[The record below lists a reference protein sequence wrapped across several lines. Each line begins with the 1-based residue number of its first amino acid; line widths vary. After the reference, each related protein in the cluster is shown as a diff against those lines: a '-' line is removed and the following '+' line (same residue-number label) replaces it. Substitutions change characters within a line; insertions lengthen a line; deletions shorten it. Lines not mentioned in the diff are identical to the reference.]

1 MKCLRVNKDDK
12 GIKWWELESNKGFQ
26 AQWLTGYLRLGTNSG
41 FRVGSALGWGGGG
54 KFCFP
59 GVFCFYWGNFYFGG
73 GTERWAII
81 PWGLDTFLVFP
92 NFL

>member
-1 MKCLRVNKDDK
+1 MAH
-12 GIKWWELESNKGFQ
+12 GISE
-26 AQWLTGYLRLGTNSG
+26 TNSG
-41 FRVGSALGWGGGG
+41 FRVGGALPGGV

-59 GVFCFYWGNFYFGG
+59 GIFCFYWGHFYFGG